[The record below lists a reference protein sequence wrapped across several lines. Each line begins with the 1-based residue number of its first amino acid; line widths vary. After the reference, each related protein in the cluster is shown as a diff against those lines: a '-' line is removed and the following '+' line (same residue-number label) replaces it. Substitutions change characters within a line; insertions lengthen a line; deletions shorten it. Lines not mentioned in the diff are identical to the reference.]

1 MSRCLLTLLLLIT
14 VNACAPAQ
22 TKHPDNNIAWVKF
35 GVMSMQIR
43 VKYKITPDALERN
56 WLDANDP
63 QIDSSTV
70 KLPASQWKQSRFII
84 DSLPSLLL
92 TAGHTANWGCLH
104 CHDQA
109 AVIIE
114 LGFKNNRPPL
124 YYAID
129 SDTIRLPAPI
139 RKYVAEVMEQTN
151 RLVAAGDKNK

>member
-1 MSRCLLTLLLLIT
+1 MSRCLLTLLLLLT

-22 TKHPDNNIAWVKF
+22 TKTPDSDIAWVKF
-35 GVMSMQIR
+35 GVMSMEVR
-43 VKYKITPDALERN
+43 AKYKITPDALERN
-56 WLDANDP
+56 WLDANDA

-70 KLPASQWKQSRFII
+70 KLPASLWKQSRFII

-129 SDTIRLPAPI
+129 SDTIRLPASI
-139 RKYVAEVMEQTN
+139 RKYVADVMMQTG
-151 RLVAAGDKNK
+151 RLIDAGDKK